1 MTAIDVA
8 VLVTG
13 VTLLAGAG
21 LLWRRAGQ
29 ARLGTSAP
37 MTIGA
42 LLVAGLG
49 CIVRA
54 LVG

>member
-1 MTAIDVA
+1 MTAVDGTFLVGGVA
-8 VLVTG
+8 
-13 VTLLAGAG
+13 LLALAV

-42 LLVAGLG
+42 LLVSGLG

-54 LVG
+54 LAG